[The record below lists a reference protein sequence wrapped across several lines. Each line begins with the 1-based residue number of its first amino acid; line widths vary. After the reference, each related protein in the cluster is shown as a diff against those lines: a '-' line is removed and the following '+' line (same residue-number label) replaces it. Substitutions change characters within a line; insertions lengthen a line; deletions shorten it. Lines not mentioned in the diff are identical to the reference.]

1 VWPAARPTGI
11 VATTVADIESWR
23 RLWDELGAAHPDPEL
38 CAELLARYR
47 EPHRKY
53 HTLRHLDECLA
64 ELAPVRGL
72 AERSA
77 EVELALWFHDAIYDV
92 RRSDNEDRSAEW
104 AGFAVLAAGAP
115 REVAARVRELV
126 LATRH
131 SEPAESADA
140 WLLVDIDLAIL
151 GAPAARFD
159 EYELQI
165 RDEYAWVPTPIFC
178 IKRREILATF
188 LARPRIFRTDEFHGR
203 LEARARANLARSLE
217 G

>member
-1 VWPAARPTGI
+1 
-11 VATTVADIESWR
+11 VADIASWR
-23 RLWDELGAAHPDPEL
+23 RLWDELGAARTDPEL

-53 HTLRHLDECLA
+53 HTLQHLDECLS
-64 ELAPVRGL
+64 ELAQVRGL
-72 AERSA
+72 AERPA
-77 EVELALWFHDAIYDV
+77 EVELALWFHDAIYEV
-92 RRSDNEDRSAEW
+92 RRSDNEARSAEW
-104 AGFAVLAAGAP
+104 ADSAVLAAGVSA
-115 REVAARVRELV
+115 EVAARIRELV

-140 WLLVDIDLAIL
+140 RLLVDIDLAIL
-151 GAPAARFD
+151 GAPERRFD

-165 RDEYAWVPTPIFC
+165 RDEYAWVPTPIFRV
-178 IKRREILATF
+178 KRREILATF
-188 LARPRIFRTDEFHGR
+188 LARPRIFRTDEFRGR